1 MTPLGRF
8 PIAPSPGI
16 FCWPLGAASPQ
27 QQAQGLST
35 TWFLAEGETQAR
47 TEFVISGVTC
57 VTKN

>member
-8 PIAPSPGI
+8 PTAPSPGI
-16 FCWPLGAASPQ
+16 FQWPLSAASPQ

-35 TWFLAEGETQAR
+35 TWVLAEGEIQER